1 MALSP
6 KTRYYWHSQQT
17 QQYGPLKIEISTKR
31 FEDCEGPVKGED
43 IARYVRNV
51 FERGLIG
58 YLDSERL
65 LSELKPGQNL
75 IQLSPTD
82 RKVLVVNGKE
92 LHTVV
97 NT

>member
-17 QQYGPLKIEISTKR
+17 QQYGPLKIKISTTWFK
-31 FEDCEGPVKGED
+31 DCEGPLEGEY
-43 IARYVRNV
+43 IAKYVRNV
-51 FERGLIG
+51 FERELSG

-65 LSELKPGQNL
+65 LSELKPGQNS

-82 RKVLVVNGKE
+82 DKVLVVNGQE
-92 LHTVV
+92 LHTV
-97 NT
+97 